1 MSWNNLIY
9 AEALCATTGVQ
20 PQSQSNSFLS
30 IYPSVS
36 GSFIVS
42 ELLPKTDWLSL
53 WKIRGSWTTS
63 KTPAGVYA
71 INSVYTITN
80 SAWGSFSTASY
91 PGSIRSSVV
100 MPEFSET
107 FEVGTAINLLKN
119 RASLD
124 FSYYSKRMYD
134 GLTWGG
140 ISSASGFTSNYVNTD
155 EEVTR
160 RGIEITANVSPVKTK
175 DWQWDLSVN
184 WSKYARYFTKLDS
197 LYSSDKP
204 WVNVGERYD
213 A

>member
-1 MSWNNLIY
+1 M
-9 AEALCATTGVQ
+9 
-20 PQSQSNSFLS
+20 
-30 IYPSVS
+30 
-36 GSFIVS
+36 
-42 ELLPKTDWLSL
+42 
-53 WKIRGSWTTS
+53 
-63 KTPAGVYA
+63 
-71 INSVYTITN
+71 
-80 SAWGSFSTASY
+80 GSFSTASY

-100 MPEFSET
+100 MPESSET

-119 RASLD
+119 RKHPGS
-124 FSYYSKRMYD
+124 SYYSKR
-134 GLTWGG
+134 GCTTVWHGEEC
-140 ISSASGFTSNYVNTD
+140 SASGFTSNYVNTD

-213 A
+213 AYVLYDYLRDPDGNIIHNAGKTSLLGLYLKIWLFWSWLVI